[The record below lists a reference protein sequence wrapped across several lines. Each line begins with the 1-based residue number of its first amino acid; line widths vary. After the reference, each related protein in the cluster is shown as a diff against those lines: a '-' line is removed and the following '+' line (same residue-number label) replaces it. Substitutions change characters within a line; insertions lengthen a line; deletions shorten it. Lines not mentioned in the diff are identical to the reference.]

1 MKALQKL
8 LRLWR
13 GTSTP
18 FLNSTQVIEAAFEIG
33 GIVYYR
39 HVDEAN
45 MPYKRALKALSV
57 YNELNMRCDR
67 YYLTKHTE
75 AIEQLLSAQKFT
87 VNQLLELKKLNNQ
100 LSERLNW
107 IYDEDL
113 VYKLAAVRYFDES
126 ENPEDFDW
134 KYALKKIERWKKE
147 EEVGRFFLR
156 APIAS
161 LLPSLKD
168 AGMNFGAYSE
178 VQQQVKKAYLE
189 NIYMNLSASLSETCN
204 SATAH
209 LFWEEMRPTKNW

>member
-1 MKALQKL
+1 MKALHKL
-8 LRLWR
+8 RQWWR
-13 GTSTP
+13 GNQNP
-18 FLNSTQVIEAAFEIG
+18 FPNSTQVIELAFEIG
-33 GIVYYR
+33 GIAYYR

-67 YYLTKHTE
+67 YYLTRHTE
-75 AIEQLLSAQKFT
+75 AIEQILSAQKFS

-107 IYDEDL
+107 VYDEDL
-113 VYKLAAVRYFDES
+113 VYKLAAVRYFDAN

-161 LLPSLKD
+161 LIPFLKD
-168 AGMNFGAYSE
+168 AAMNFAEYSA
-178 VQQQVKKAYLE
+178 VQQQVKKVYLE
-189 NIYMNLSASLSETCN
+189 NICMNLSANLNETC
-204 SATAH
+204 STATAP
-209 LFWEEMRPTKNW
+209 LFWEEMRPTNTW